1 MIFQIKKHLKN
12 SSYFMLLFFLFSCEG
27 KSKLIPIKP
36 DIITESTLNDTDDPA
51 IWVHPTDP
59 SKSIVFGTDKETNGA
74 IYAFDL
80 EGNILAN
87 KTIRNIKRPNNVD
100 VGYSFRMNDTLTTDI
115 MVFTEREKQQIRLF
129 SVPEMIP
136 LDNGGFKVF
145 EDAENIESKLPMGIA
160 LYKSP
165 KDGLFYAIVSRK
177 YGPKKGYLHQYTLT
191 LDGGRIQT
199 KLVRKFGNFS
209 GKKEIEAIAVDAEM
223 GFIYYSDEGHG
234 IRKYYAE
241 PSKGNEEISCFG
253 RDYFKADIEGIAIAK
268 MANQEG
274 YLLVSDQQKGQFNLF
289 DRKTNA
295 FVKAVNLST
304 IETDGC
310 EVVSI
315 PLNDTFNSGLF
326 VAMNNNKNFYFYD
339 LDKILK

>member
-1 MIFQIKKHLKN
+1 MFQLKN
-12 SSYFMLLFFLFSCEG
+12 STQKIVYSVLVFLLFSCEG
-27 KSKLIPIKP
+27 KSKLPQIKP
-36 DIITESTLNDTDDPA
+36 DIITVKTLNDTDDPA

-80 EGNILAN
+80 EGNILED

-100 VGYSFRMNDTLTTDI
+100 VGYGFRMNDTLTTDI
-115 MVFTEREKQQIRLF
+115 VVFTEREKQQIRLF

-136 LDNGGFKVF
+136 LDNGGFSVF

-165 KDGLFYAIVSRK
+165 KEGLFYAIVSRK
-177 YGPKKGYLHQYTLT
+177 NGPKKGYLYQYILT
-191 LDGGRIQT
+191 LKGGRIQT
-199 KLVRKFGNFS
+199 KLVRKFGDFS

-253 RDYFKADIEGIAIAK
+253 RDYFLEDMEGIAIAK
-268 MANQEG
+268 LKNQSG
-274 YLLVSDQQKGQFNLF
+274 YLIVSDQQRGQFNLF

-295 FVKAVNLST
+295 FIKAVNLT
-304 IETDGC
+304 TTATDGC
-310 EVVSI
+310 EVVTV
-315 PLNDTFNSGLF
+315 PLNKKFKSGLF
-326 VAMNNNKNFYFYD
+326 VAMNEEKNFYFYD
-339 LDKILK
+339 FDRLLE